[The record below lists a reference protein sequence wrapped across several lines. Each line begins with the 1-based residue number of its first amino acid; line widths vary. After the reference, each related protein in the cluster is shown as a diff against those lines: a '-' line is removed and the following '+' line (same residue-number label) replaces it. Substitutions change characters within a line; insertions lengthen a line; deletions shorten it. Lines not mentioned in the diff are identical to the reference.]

1 MTDWN
6 PSRFT
11 APGGIELARATLSR
25 VMLLVPTYDEPTR
38 QAAKDLRLLSA
49 LGAREVRLSGMSN
62 VGCARNT
69 LLARWL
75 DGDDR
80 DWALWI
86 DDDVSAARGPFA
98 WVEWATQALDLAGDE
113 ARPPIFAGAYPCK
126 TLGGGTLACVFLDPG
141 RVVLGEDAGGYHRA
155 DWIGGGAVLMHRAT
169 VDHLAR
175 ELGIPGAGRV
185 RYLFEGEYFFGPQ
198 LWRNGLRQTAD
209 LDPELGVPVLEEH
222 GEDVGLSAVAARAAV
237 PLLVDTRLR
246 LDHRGRHSFT
256 WEDAL
261 GPRRERAPSLRLD
274 RQRLELEAT
283 RALVPDRLPRL
294 A

>member
-1 MTDWN
+1 MTDWH
-6 PSRFT
+6 PERF
-11 APGGIELARATLSR
+11 AGVDGIALARAALSR
-25 VMLLVPTYDEPTR
+25 VTLLVPTYDEPTR
-38 QAAKDLRLLSA
+38 QTAKDLRVLSA

-62 VGCARNT
+62 VACARNT
-69 LLARWL
+69 LTARWL

-80 DWALWI
+80 EWALWI
-86 DDDVSAARGPFA
+86 DDDVSAARGPFG
-98 WVEWATQALDLAGDE
+98 WVEWIAQALDRARDHE
-113 ARPPIFAGAYPCK
+113 RPPIFAGAYPCK
-126 TLGGGTLACVFLDPG
+126 TLGGGTLACVFVDPAA
-141 RVVLGEDAGGYHRA
+141 VELGEERGGYHRA

-198 LWRNGLRQTAD
+198 VWRNGLRQTTD
-209 LDPELGVPVLEEH
+209 LDPELRVPVLEEH
-222 GEDVGLSAVAARAAV
+222 GEDVGLSATAQRAGI
-237 PLLVDTRLR
+237 PLLCDTRLR
-246 LDHRGRHSFT
+246 LDHRGEHVFT

-283 RALVPDRLPRL
+283 RALAPDRLSPL
-294 A
+294 C